1 MAYAFGRNLLLS
13 SVGFERLIDA
23 FQQLE
28 TGDPSSRAQTYPPY
42 NIVKQNEHDYLI
54 EIAVAGFQQEDISI
68 TAEGNKL
75 SIEGKVQNSTQGDYL
90 HKGIATRDFTQG
102 LSDKRRDAGMDVKWG
117 VTPALTADFS
127 INTDFAQEEADVQQ
141 VNLTRFNL
149 FFPEKRVAHFGDLV
163 WPKAVPVVD
172 GESGGSALALPDT
185 LAKAVAQF
193 SYDARVAKARKAGAP
208 LPPKPAILV

>member
-1 MAYAFGRNLLLS
+1 MAYAFGRNLLLN

-28 TGDPSSRAQTYPPY
+28 TGEAGSRAQTYPPY

-90 HKGIATRDFTQG
+90 HKGIATRDFTHQ
-102 LSDKRRDAGMDVKWG
+102 
-117 VTPALTADFS
+117 F
-127 INTDFAQEEADVQQ
+127 
-141 VNLTRFNL
+141 
-149 FFPEKRVAHFGDLV
+149 
-163 WPKAVPVVD
+163 
-172 GESGGSALALPDT
+172 T
-185 LAKAVAQF
+185 LAETVVVRSADMVNGLLVIRLENVVPEEKLPRKILIGGA
-193 SYDARVAKARKAGAP
+193 AKHVVEQRLAA
-208 LPPKPAILV
+208 